1 MHHFDLYRLSG
12 QDDLGRLDFGS
23 ALSTGI
29 CLVEWPERLREQAP
43 AERLNMYISMLTEVL
58 LCHSPASCLLA
69 CSSAVTTF
77 SGIASAF
84 TSLLSMVCCKQGSFQ
99 ADAEVLCIL
108 LQEEK
113 QSLGSGQEQLAKDE
127 EAARSAG
134 SEDDPEEADG
144 EAYVD
149 KNWRIIA
156 LHPVGEVWRQR
167 CHAACNQ
174 MQRLNSV
181 SNMYYIL

>member
-29 CLVEWPERLREQAP
+29 CLIEWPEQLEEQAP

-69 CSSAVTTF
+69 CSSAITTF

-84 TSLLSMVCCKQGSFQ
+84 ASLLSMVCCKQGSFQ
-99 ADAEVLCIL
+99 ADTEVLCIL
-108 LQEEK
+108 V
-113 QSLGSGQEQLAKDE
+113 
-127 EAARSAG
+127 AG
-134 SEDDPEEADG
+134 G
-144 EAYVD
+144 EAIS
-149 KNWRIIA
+149 WFRTGA
-156 LHPVGEVWRQR
+156 TCQR
-167 CHAACNQ
+167 
-174 MQRLNSV
+174 
-181 SNMYYIL
+181 